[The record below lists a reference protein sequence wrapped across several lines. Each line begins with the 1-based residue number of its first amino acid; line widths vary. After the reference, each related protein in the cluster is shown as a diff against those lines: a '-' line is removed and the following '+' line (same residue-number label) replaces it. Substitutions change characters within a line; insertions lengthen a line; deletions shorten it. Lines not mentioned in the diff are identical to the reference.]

1 MNGNTRDSGKTTIT
15 TTKDR
20 NPAEGVKLTG
30 TPSLPEIT
38 ASGGYPTEERYRK
51 GPVAFIEC
59 VERIPCNP
67 CQPACPYGAIIV
79 GDDITNLPQL
89 DGDKCIGC
97 GLCVPICPGLAIVV
111 RDFTYADNRATISF
125 PYEYLPYPVVGGS
138 VILCDRNGDAVCEG
152 EVLKVSATKRN
163 DQTAVVKVAFDRK
176 YFGSVISMQR
186 ITP

>member
-1 MNGNTRDSGKTTIT
+1 MNRNTKESEIT
-15 TTKDR
+15 MIATETGR

-30 TPSLPEIT
+30 TPSLQEIT
-38 ASGGYPTEERYRK
+38 VSGGYPTEERYRK

-79 GDDITNLPQL
+79 GDDITNLPLL

-111 RDFTYADNRATISF
+111 RDFTYADDRATISF
-125 PYEYLPYPVVGGS
+125 PYEYLPYPVAGGS
-138 VILCDRNGDAVCEG
+138 VKLCDRNGDAVCEG
-152 EVLKVSATKRN
+152 EVLKVSVTKRN
-163 DQTAVVKVAFDRK
+163 VQTAVVKVAFDRK

-186 ITP
+186 LTA